1 MGNTWLDM
9 TGKIIIVTG
18 GSMGIGQHIVE
29 DLLTAGATVVIADK
43 SKNDELASKEN
54 VFHFT
59 CDISKK
65 TEVDSLIEETV
76 KK

>member
-43 SKNDELASKEN
+43 SKNDDLAS
-54 VFHFT
+54 
-59 CDISKK
+59 
-65 TEVDSLIEETV
+65 
-76 KK
+76 